1 VLNGAHSRAS
11 ERVAGLVQQLL
22 AKRRIDRPVGY
33 ADDLRESGL
42 SSLDLVN
49 LMLSVEAEFD
59 IKIPTRDMTPG
70 NFRSIARIEALVS
83 TLLANAETA
92 QG

>member
-1 VLNGAHSRAS
+1 MLDRSADVAD
-11 ERVAGLVQQLL
+11 RVALVVGRIMAKQAITKGLAL
-22 AKRRIDRPVGY
+22 DE
-33 ADDLRESGL
+33 DLRAAGL
-42 SSLDLVN
+42 SSLGLVN